1 MTFADWRFQIFK
13 NNKGT
18 LMVLILLEYIFISFC
33 SNFLY
38 AQICRCR
45 DAYSSVINH
54 VLIINYVSSEPR
66 MFTIYNLVQPA
77 SQKNWYSISVW
88 LWSCGAMELCLL
100 TFPALLGTSQ
110 PASQPARPGSST
122 DLVQYPQSGLA
133 PNTLQQYS
141 QWSLLSPVFWQCY
154 HQQFLSFVNSL
165 HTYIAVGLFFPWQL
179 KMK

>member
-66 MFTIYNLVQPA
+66 MFTIYNLVQPPA

-88 LWSCGAMELCLL
+88 LEPWRCGAVELCLL

-110 PASQPARPGSST
+110 PASQPASQPG
-122 DLVQYPQSGLA
+122 QAAGL
-133 PNTLQQYS
+133 
-141 QWSLLSPVFWQCY
+141 
-154 HQQFLSFVNSL
+154 
-165 HTYIAVGLFFPWQL
+165 I
-179 KMK
+179 

>member
-1 MTFADWRFQIFK
+1 
-13 NNKGT
+13 
-18 LMVLILLEYIFISFC
+18 MVLILLEYIFISFC

-66 MFTIYNLVQPA
+66 MFTIYNLVQPPA

-88 LWSCGAMELCLL
+88 LEPWRCGAVELCLL

-110 PASQPARPGSST
+110 PASQARQLDWSSAISTVWPGPKHTPA
-122 DLVQYPQSGLA
+122 VQSVVSPLSPLS
-133 PNTLQQYS
+133 P
-141 QWSLLSPVFWQCY
+141 LSPVFWHCY
-154 HQQFLSFVNSL
+154 HHQFLSFVNSL
-165 HTYIAVGLFFPWQL
+165 DTYIAVGLFFPWQL